1 MSDFILKF
9 WPKENVSENQTE
21 LIKAQF
27 KKDKII
33 SDEIEF
39 WGKPAFK
46 SGQRLGEMVGINNE
60 NYTANLVVQIEE
72 KGYGV
77 EQGEEDFEYV
87 DRNNVVS
94 IKNGDGDGEMEK
106 WSEFENYLS
115 ELTKNEYKGG
125 WELL

>member
-1 MSDFILKF
+1 MSDYILKF
-9 WPKENVSENQTE
+9 WPKENISENQTE

-27 KKDKII
+27 KKDNII

-60 NYTANLVVQIEE
+60 NYTANLIVQIEQ

-94 IKNGDGDGEMEK
+94 IKNGDGEMEK

-115 ELTKNEYKGG
+115 ELTQNEYKGG